1 MVVAAMVAAFSYNAS
16 RRRRRACTL
25 TYRNTQAYPP
35 RSAVLDC
42 DMCAYNASRRRRR
55 ACTLTYRNTQAYPP
69 RSAVLDCDMCALLL
83 RH

>member
-1 MVVAAMVAAFSYNAS
+1 VVAAALVVAAAMVVAAMVAAFSYNAS

-25 TYRNTQAYPP
+25 TYRNTQAYPL

-42 DMCAYNASRRRRR
+42 DMCS
-55 ACTLTYRNTQAYPP
+55 
-69 RSAVLDCDMCALLL
+69 LLL

>member
-1 MVVAAMVAAFSYNAS
+1 VAAQVVAMVVAAMVAAFSYNAS

-42 DMCAYNASRRRRR
+42 D
-55 ACTLTYRNTQAYPP
+55 T
-69 RSAVLDCDMCALLL
+69 CALLL

>member
-1 MVVAAMVAAFSYNAS
+1 VVAAALVVAAAMVVAAMVAAFSYNAS

-42 DMCAYNASRRRRR
+42 DMCA
-55 ACTLTYRNTQAYPP
+55 
-69 RSAVLDCDMCALLL
+69 LLL

>member
-1 MVVAAMVAAFSYNAS
+1 VAAQVVAMVVAMVVAAMVAAFSYNAS

-42 DMCAYNASRRRRR
+42 DM
-55 ACTLTYRNTQAYPP
+55 
-69 RSAVLDCDMCALLL
+69 
-83 RH
+83 